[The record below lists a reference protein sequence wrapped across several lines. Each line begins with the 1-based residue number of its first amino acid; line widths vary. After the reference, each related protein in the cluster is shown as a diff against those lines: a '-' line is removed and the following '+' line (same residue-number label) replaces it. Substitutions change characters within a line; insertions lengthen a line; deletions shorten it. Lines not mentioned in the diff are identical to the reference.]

1 MRLYLLILIVFG
13 FLPTAAQA
21 AVYINEVAWMG
32 DIDSANHEWIELYN
46 DGAAVDVTGWSLT
59 DEMNLNVD
67 LVGTIPANS
76 YAVLERT
83 SDDSSTA
90 KAFLIYTG
98 ALVNTGATLKLK
110 DKTGGLVDWVNGGDN
125 WDSIG
130 GDNVTKETAQYTN
143 SGWITAEAT
152 PGKPNKAEVIDE
164 PVETDPEEED
174 YNEEDPK
181 KTSKGIKKD
190 PLTLPDVT
198 LALEIKAPDSG
209 YVNQAIEFSV
219 EPSGVGKTIIDSL
232 AYQWN
237 FGDSNLSNK
246 KDTIHIFK
254 YPGTYV
260 VTNYAYFKRQE
271 QVTRHEITILPV
283 RVELTTN
290 QQGDVQI
297 NNNSPYEIDLS
308 GYKLKAKNSLTL
320 PEYSILLPNQT
331 ITVSAQKLGKV
342 DNLLVA
348 FYDAEGKLL
357 DSLVPSSL
365 GGNVVQEGMDG
376 VKSAAQISATA
387 VSPQNVIAVDNFAF
401 AVAEAAEPD
410 EEVSSLLEEQE
421 LMTSFNN
428 QAMKDSANNWSYW
441 VLVVVL
447 LIGTIGVYALPK
459 RNEEEEL

>member
-1 MRLYLLILIVFG
+1 M
-13 FLPTAAQA
+13 
-21 AVYINEVAWMG
+21 
-32 DIDSANHEWIELYN
+32 
-46 DGAAVDVTGWSLT
+46 
-59 DEMNLNVD
+59 
-67 LVGTIPANS
+67 
-76 YAVLERT
+76 
-83 SDDSSTA
+83 
-90 KAFLIYTG
+90 
-98 ALVNTGATLKLK
+98 
-110 DKTGGLVDWVNGGDN
+110 
-125 WDSIG
+125 
-130 GDNVTKETAQYTN
+130 
-143 SGWITAEAT
+143 
-152 PGKPNKAEVIDE
+152 
-164 PVETDPEEED
+164 
-174 YNEEDPK
+174 
-181 KTSKGIKKD
+181 
-190 PLTLPDVT
+190 
-198 LALEIKAPDSG
+198 
-209 YVNQAIEFSV
+209 
-219 EPSGVGKTIIDSL
+219 
-232 AYQWN
+232 
-237 FGDSNLSNK
+237 
-246 KDTIHIFK
+246 
-254 YPGTYV
+254 

-376 VKSAAQISATA
+376 VKSASQISATA